1 MPVNVGSV
9 LTVNYATWV
18 DQYPI
23 ELTGTVGVGDNP
35 ADYQLYLGA
44 SASSTPNIYAD
55 GYWYLTYNTMSSSP
69 ANSLITAYNSTTKIA
84 TVAWASADKNPSVG
98 STWKL
103 FNRIPV
109 QRQFR
114 WYRDGVLIP
123 NVYADVYTVQNADAG
138 KTITVQEIAGFV
150 PPSTTAALIPTVT
163 SSSTSAG
170 MAVNSGSTGSG
181 LVGADDF
188 VYVGSFR
195 IPSTYQNSTGYY
207 CESSVKGISVI
218 PPAYSYNGQRVLLMT
233 GLTNGTFAQLQ
244 IPADGSLG
252 NPTTYPNWQNLPYAT
267 MIFPAQGSTNPG
279 MSNVAVGRGISDGLD
294 PANGTFTSRA
304 QHISGT
310 TKFLF
315 TIYNPYSYQG
325 TAYTYRAD
333 LNFNPATVEGPVIT
347 VQPSKVNNARAY
359 AGGACKIPSALQA
372 SLGGDLIVS
381 NPQSSIVSANSD
393 GPALFTFSSAGFDAA
408 YANTETGVARAG
420 SSTTIQLA
428 ATATGTTSSYYDGF
442 WVKTADNV
450 ESLAVS
456 SYNPTTKTITIN
468 SNIHGFIPAPANGTS
483 YTLIPPLIGSALAF
497 YTVDQFQPT
506 IAGVSNPIYTNANA
520 IVHAVLPSGTTSVLC
535 FGSGPQG
542 VFLYGVNNKPDNSQ
556 LMRIYDPNNP
566 SGTGQHQSCSAEDA
580 GFKAWAYDTNTLL
593 QVKAGTITVGAV
605 QPYGIFKVF
614 NPYGN
619 LGLPTGSSV
628 QSFAYDQ
635 ETRRLYIVQTFQ
647 GGSAPAVCHVYTIT
661 SATSENI

>member
-55 GYWYLTYNTMSSSP
+55 GYWYLTYSGMSTP
-69 ANSLITAYNSTTKIA
+69 AQSLITAYNSTTKIA
-84 TVAWASADKNPSVG
+84 TIAFIAADKNPPVG
-98 STWKL
+98 RTWKL
-103 FNRIPV
+103 FNRFPV

-123 NVYADVYTVQNADAG
+123 DVFADVYTVQNADSG

-150 PPSTTAALIPTVT
+150 PPNTTARLIPTVT
-163 SSSTSAG
+163 TTATSAG
-170 MAVNSGSTGSG
+170 MVVNSGSTDAG

-207 CESSVKGISVI
+207 CETSVKGISVI
-218 PPAYSYNGQRVLLMT
+218 PPAYSSNGQRALLMT
-233 GLTNGTFAQLQ
+233 GRTNGTFAQLQ

-252 NPTTYPNWQNLPYAT
+252 NPTTYPNWANLPYAT
-267 MIFPAQGSTNPG
+267 MVFPAQGPTQPG
-279 MSNVAVGRGISDGLD
+279 MSNVAVGRAVADGLD
-294 PANGTFTSRA
+294 PANGNDTSRA

-315 TIYNPYSYQG
+315 TIYNSYSYQG

-347 VQPSKVNNARAY
+347 VQPSKVNNARGF

-372 SLGGDLIVS
+372 AFGGDLIVS
-381 NPQSSIVSANSD
+381 NPISSIVSANSD
-393 GPALFTFSSAGFDAA
+393 GPALFTFASSDFDAA
-408 YANTETGVARAG
+408 YAKTETGVARAG

-428 ATATGTTSSYYDGF
+428 TSANGTTSNYYDGF

-450 ESLAVS
+450 ESLAVL
-456 SYNPTTKTITIN
+456 SYNPSTKTITIN
-468 SNIHGFIPAPANGTS
+468 NGIHGFTPIPANGTA

-497 YTVDQFQPT
+497 YNPGQFSVT
-506 IAGVSNPIYTNANA
+506 TSGVSNPIYTWANA
-520 IVHAVLPSGTTSVLC
+520 IVHAVLPSGTRSALC
-535 FGSGPQG
+535 FGMGPQG

-556 LMRIYDPNNP
+556 LMRIYDPNNAA
-566 SGTGQHQSCSAEDA
+566 GTGQHQSASAEDA
-580 GFKAWAYDTNTLL
+580 GFKIWAYDTNTLL
-593 QVKAGTITVGAV
+593 QVKAGTIGVGAV
-605 QPYGIFKVF
+605 QPYGIFKVY

-619 LGLPTGSSV
+619 LGLPTGAGA

-635 ETRRLYIVQTFQ
+635 ETRRLYVVQTFL

-661 SATSENI
+661 SATSEAI

>member
-1 MPVNVGSV
+1 MAVNVGSV

-55 GYWYLTYNTMSSSP
+55 GYWYLTYSTMSSSP

-103 FNRIPV
+103 FNRISV

-123 NVYADVYTVQNADAG
+123 NVYADIYTVQNADAG

-150 PPSTTAALIPTVT
+150 PPNTTAALIPTAT
-163 SSSTSAG
+163 TSSTSAG
-170 MAVNSGSTGSG
+170 MAVNSGSTDAG
-181 LVGADDF
+181 LVGASDI

-195 IPSTYQNSTGYY
+195 IPSTYPNSTGYY
-207 CESSVKGISVI
+207 CENYVKGISVI
-218 PPAYSYNGQRVLLMT
+218 PPAYSSNGQRALLMT
-233 GLTNGTFAQLQ
+233 GQTNGTFAQLQ
-244 IPADGSLG
+244 IPSDASLG
-252 NPTTYPNWQNLPYAT
+252 TPSTYADWTTLPYAT
-267 MIFPAQGSTNPG
+267 MISPAQGSGNPG
-279 MSNVAVGRGISDGLD
+279 MSNVAVGLGISDGLD

-333 LNFNPATVEGPVIT
+333 LNFNSGTVEGPVIT
-347 VQPSKVNNARAY
+347 VQPSKVNNARAF
-359 AGGACKIPSALQA
+359 AGGACKIPAALQS

-408 YANTETGVARAG
+408 YAKKETGVARAG
-420 SSTTIQLA
+420 SATTIQLA
-428 ATATGTTSSYYDGF
+428 SSAAGTTSSYYDGF
-442 WVKTADNV
+442 WVKTSDNV

-456 SYNPTTKTITIN
+456 SYDPSTKTITIN
-468 SNIHGFIPAPANGTS
+468 NNIHGFSPSPASGTS

-497 YTVDQFQPT
+497 YTANQFST
-506 IAGVSNPIYTNANA
+506 TASGVANPIYTWANA
-520 IVHAVLPSGTTSVLC
+520 IVHAVLPSGTRSALC
-535 FGSGPQG
+535 FGAGPQG

-556 LMRIYDPNNP
+556 LMRIYDPNNS

-580 GFKAWAYDTNTLL
+580 GFKVWAYDTNTLL
-593 QVKAGTITVGAV
+593 TVKAGTITVGAV
-605 QPYGIFKVF
+605 QPYGIFKVY

-619 LGLPTGSSV
+619 LGLSTGAGA

-635 ETRRLYIVQTFQ
+635 ETKRLYVVQTYQ
-647 GGSAPAVCHVYTIT
+647 AGSAPAVCHVYTIT
-661 SATSENI
+661 SATSEAI